1 LSLSK
6 RIFRQ
11 LSLTVAHL
19 FSFLCLENTEGAIKK
34 KENSPKLAT
43 KGTPDEE
50 KENKTQHTMCWT
62 PLYTNKHK

>member
-1 LSLSK
+1 MRPNDCRGSVK
-6 RIFRQ
+6 REY
-11 LSLTVAHL
+11 
-19 FSFLCLENTEGAIKK
+19 CLLWYINVREHRRGNKK

-62 PLYTNKHK
+62 PLYTNKQK